1 MENDWLAQGEESMI
15 GEREKPGWRRG
26 KTYPSHLLPYL
37 QLLQEKAQ
45 QELPAQA
52 ALNPPTAA
60 VNPAPLPSY
69 QPTMLAS
76 KPQKRAK
83 KISITKVK
91 LASSRSAVIAKMAW
105 DFPAQQ
111 LFHV

>member
-1 MENDWLAQGEESMI
+1 MTGEEKRDRRKREAWL
-15 GEREKPGWRRG
+15 ERRKN
-26 KTYPSHLLPYL
+26 YPSHLLPYL

-52 ALNPPTAA
+52 ALNPLTAT

-69 QPTMLAS
+69 QPTTHAS

-83 KISITKVK
+83 TISITKVK

-105 DFPAQQ
+105 EFPAQQ
-111 LFHV
+111 RLFHV